1 MTTLNFRLPANRS
14 DLSSRPPRRAA
25 SLPRLPLERAFG
37 QPVQPVK
44 KMDAE
49 VAALIAL
56 RHLGARELQLQALD
70 AGADEAEIGSSGWFN
85 STWELANG
93 LDIAEGLPT
102 DLPLDGWLQFYLA
115 A

>member
-1 MTTLNFRLPANRS
+1 MTTLNFRLPATRS
-14 DLSSRPPRRAA
+14 DLTARPNRRASA
-25 SLPRLPLERAFG
+25 AFGPRLQAG
-37 QPVQPVK
+37 TT
-44 KMDAE
+44 MDAE

-56 RHLGARELQLQALD
+56 RRLGARELQLQALD
-70 AGADEAEIGSSGWFN
+70 AGAAADEIGSSGWFN

-93 LDIAEGLPT
+93 LDIAEGLPA

>member
-14 DLSSRPPRRAA
+14 DVRASHRPTPLPRRPGTGPTALATAA
-25 SLPRLPLERAFG
+25 VVRP
-37 QPVQPVK
+37 
-44 KMDAE
+44 MDAE
-49 VAALIAL
+49 AAALIAL
-56 RHLGARELQLQALD
+56 RRLGARDLAWQPAM
-70 AGADEAEIGSSGWFN
+70 GPSNDEIAPSGWFD

-93 LDIAEGLPT
+93 LDIAEGMPA

>member
-14 DLSSRPPRRAA
+14 DLRASHRPMPVPRRPGAGTMQA
-25 SLPRLPLERAFG
+25 TAIVRP
-37 QPVQPVK
+37 
-44 KMDAE
+44 MDAE

-56 RHLGARELQLQALD
+56 RRLGARDLQWPPA
-70 AGADEAEIGSSGWFN
+70 AGTCNDEIAPRGWFD

-93 LDIAEGLPT
+93 LDIAEGMPA